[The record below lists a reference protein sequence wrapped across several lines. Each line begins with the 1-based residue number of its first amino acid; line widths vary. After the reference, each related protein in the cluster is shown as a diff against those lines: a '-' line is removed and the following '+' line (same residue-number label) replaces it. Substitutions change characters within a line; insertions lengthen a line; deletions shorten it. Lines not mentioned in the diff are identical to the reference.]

1 MSLIG
6 SVRRKRERRNS
17 NKSMVR
23 QKDGETDE
31 RKKKEGKS
39 RSKAQEKSY
48 GVYLDDWE
56 EKEEFN

>member
-1 MSLIG
+1 
-6 SVRRKRERRNS
+6 
-17 NKSMVR
+17 MVR

-56 EKEEFN
+56 EKEEFNEIIITIVQVLYGAHIHL